1 MDLFSWLA
9 EEENKF
15 FAFHAGAILLLA
27 IIVELAIPQWTTF
40 ALPAVLLLA
49 LISFMLNYPVK
60 AIKDHGLF
68 AEYLIELRLLWLV
81 ILGVL
86 SEYVVFQA
94 VEAGTI
100 NLFGIIALVIGVLVL
115 FYSHSHLQG
124 KIVKARGFN

>member
-1 MDLFSWLA
+1 MGLFSWLL

-15 FAFHAGAILLLA
+15 FALHAAAVLILA
-27 IIVELAIPQWTTF
+27 IIVELFIPQWTTF
-40 ALPAVLLLA
+40 TLPAVLLLG

-100 NLFGIIALVIGVLVL
+100 NLFGILALVAGILVL
-115 FYSHSHLQG
+115 FYSHSHLHS